1 VTTGVR
7 RRAER
12 GIEVVVA
19 IAAVM
24 AVVGAG
30 LELSF
35 VATDPAA
42 IEWYRVVAFLYLAV
56 PAAAFTVVALA
67 VARRRP
73 AQPIALI
80 FALLAVVVGAGMLS
94 NGYTAR
100 ELPGSD
106 WVVWLEVVATSP
118 GYGLLAMALLL
129 FPSGRAPSPRWRW
142 LIRLTLVQ
150 LAVAVLGAAISPWE
164 QMPYPNDSYLA
175 TNPIGLGGPSSIGDA
190 ADAVSAIGI
199 LLMAAALAS
208 LRWRW
213 RDATGDERQQIKWMG
228 LAGLAFAIEAGL
240 GVAWVLLG
248 EPTGTEAAAFVVG
261 DAIFLAALTTVPV
274 AIGLG
279 IVRYRLYDID
289 RLISR
294 TIAYGALAALVAVAY
309 VAVVLAAAAITGR
322 SSTLVGFAVTVAV
335 AAVIEPLRSRL
346 RSQADRWVF
355 GARAAPYEVMTDA
368 ARRLAE
374 AVAPDEVLEVIAETA
389 GRAARA
395 QSARVSVVLPG
406 GAVATTVW
414 GNVAAVAVFDVTLEV
429 AEGGD
434 AIGEIAV
441 AGGPERTPDRRLVQR
456 VADIAGAAM
465 RNVRLTAELE
475 VLERAIEEQNR
486 EIADSRG
493 RLIAAAAEEQ
503 RNLGRLIADD
513 VTPQLVALR
522 GAVDGPY
529 RAGGP
534 ELAAR
539 SGEMLDRATSLVETI
554 RALAR
559 GVMPSVLRDH
569 GLAAALKAT
578 VRRAAMDGSVDVD
591 LSLQAEG
598 LDGDVEASLY
608 LCGRAVIDHAS
619 TSGAAAV
626 SISVTA
632 GSDVVHF
639 EMGHGGDGPPA
650 AVAAADLAT
659 AEDRIVALGGVV
671 EMVDGAGFRLTGT
684 MPTIAQDTSL
694 RKVSTA

>member
-1 VTTGVR
+1 MTTVVR
-7 RRAER
+7 RRDER

-30 LELSF
+30 LELSS

-42 IEWYRVVAFLYLAV
+42 IEWYRVVSFLYLAV
-56 PAAAFTVVALA
+56 PAAAFAAVALA
-67 VARRRP
+67 VARRPP
-73 AQPIALI
+73 AEPIALI

-94 NGYTAR
+94 NGYTAW

-106 WVVWLEVVATSP
+106 WVVWAEVVATSP
-118 GYGLLAMALLL
+118 GYGLLALALFL
-129 FPSGRAPSPRWRW
+129 FPSGRSPSPRWRW

-175 TNPIGLGGPSSIGDA
+175 ANPIGLGGPSSIGDT

-208 LRWRW
+208 LGWRW

-248 EPTGTEAAAFVVG
+248 EPTGNEAAAFVVG

-294 TIAYGALAALVAVAY
+294 TIAYGVLAALVAGGY
-309 VAVVLAAAAITGR
+309 VAVVLAVAAITGR
-322 SSTLVGFAVTVAV
+322 SSTLVGFAVTAAV

-346 RSQADRWVF
+346 LSQADRWVF
-355 GARAAPYEVMTDA
+355 GTRAAPYEVMADA

-374 AVAPDEVLEVIAETA
+374 AVDPGEVLTVLAEAA
-389 GRAARA
+389 GRAGRAR
-395 QSARVSVVLPG
+395 SSRVLVNLPG
-406 GAVATTVW
+406 DAVATTVW
-414 GNVAAVAVFDVTLEV
+414 GDATAATMFDVTLEV
-429 AEGGD
+429 AESGD

-441 AGGPERTPDRRLVQR
+441 AGGAERPADRRLLQR
-456 VADIAGAAM
+456 VADVAGAAI
-465 RNVRLTAELE
+465 RNVRLTSELE
-475 VLERAIEEQNR
+475 TLQRAIEEQNL
-486 EIADSRG
+486 EIAASRE
-493 RLIAAAAEEQ
+493 RLIASTAEER
-503 RNLGRLIADD
+503 RNLGRLIAGD

-522 GAVDGPY
+522 GAVDGLY
-529 RAGGP
+529 RVGGP
-534 ELAAR
+534 QLSTL
-539 SGEMLDRATSLVETI
+539 SGEMLERATSVVETV

-619 TSGAAAV
+619 TSGGAAV

-632 GSDVVHF
+632 GSDVVRF
-639 EMGHGGDGPPA
+639 EMGHGGGGPPA

-659 AEDRIVALGGVV
+659 AQDRIVALGGVV
-671 EMVDGAGFRLTGT
+671 EMVDVAGFRLTGT
-684 MPTIAQDTSL
+684 MPTMAQDTSL